1 MVEVVV
7 ALVATSKPFPIG
19 WPGSLNRTLPVL
31 VTLDGVVVINM
42 VVEVTS
48 SVVDVAIMSVVVVTT
63 VSVLETVVGTVEV
76 STLLSKPIL
85 LGMVTVLN
93 KELLSSVV
101 IKLLKSLAENTV
113 TLPGLTWKV
122 GGTDGGKSVVVVAAV
137 VKSGSVV
144 VSNVV
149 VVLVVI
155 VVKSV
160 FTVEGSVF
168 TSGVVKVTASMGSWG
183 AKVVDTNTP
192 AWFVGDFGVTTTI
205 EDGVVD
211 TNPFR
216 ISNK

>member
-1 MVEVVV
+1 MVVV
-7 ALVATSKPFPIG
+7 VTSIPFPIG
-19 WPGSLNRTLPVL
+19 WPGSPNRTLPVL

-48 SVVDVAIMSVVVVTT
+48 SVVDVAIMSVVV
-63 VSVLETVVGTVEV
+63 GTVEV
-76 STLLSKPIL
+76 STLLSKPTL
-85 LGMVTVLN
+85 PGMVTVLN
-93 KELLSSVV
+93 KELLLSSVV
-101 IKLLKSLAENTV
+101 IKLLKSLGENTV

-122 GGTDGGKSVVVVAAV
+122 GGKSVVVVAAV

-192 AWFVGDFGVTTTI
+192 AWFVVGDFGVTTTI

-211 TNPFR
+211 TNPFK